1 MNMNRYL
8 YPGVLEELEEAQR
21 EKAEMDALVAQYGGI
36 SAVDPSL
43 RDQATGYLADGLQAV
58 GLYDNNP
65 RAAAR
70 TAGALTGVMD
80 WLPGTGEALAAADA
94 QNEFEQGNVGMGVLY
109 AAGALPFVP
118 AAATKAAGK
127 AVKAVKGALE
137 EGDEAADIGDRLHT
151 FHRLSSDKLHHAD
164 RMGGMPMPSIGVG
177 RVDAPY
183 DGYGD
188 IELIGA
194 KTMAN
199 PSARN
204 PVFSPD
210 AYSPTYPRVNY
221 RFNEENVGALIDDLA
236 PYTEK
241 IGADPIALH
250 MDLDDQLGRL
260 RYREDVRAKYL
271 DEKGVELPN
280 DLEGW
285 ELNSWISKQVSDDP
299 EYNAWAREMF
309 DSLDAEERL
318 FFGYTPSGNR
328 RYKPHTL
335 ENALK
340 YMKEDMVDNNQ
351 TGMFGA
357 GAFRAQVAPTFKT
370 LEDVKGARDRIS
382 QPGVLTEM
390 KDKLNNDLIEISGEF
405 ADYAKYT
412 DRNQFI
418 AGDMHRDQLLEI
430 AQGNSDWDEYFPGA
444 PEELN
449 QRWGAYLENLKNAPT
464 AYFEAK
470 PQRIVTLDEFQGAL
484 IPADAPQ
491 EVEDILRRNSIDR
504 IERVTDEADR
514 LAKMRK
520 FQDMLFGI
528 GGVGTAGILA
538 ARGQDKDSPLEL

>member
-1 MNMNRYL
+1 MNRYL

-21 EKAEMDALVAQYGGI
+21 EKAEMDALVAQYGGM
-36 SAVDPSL
+36 SAVEPSL

-58 GLYDNNP
+58 GLYDSNP

-94 QNEFEQGNVGMGVLY
+94 ENEFSQGNVGMGVLY

-118 AAATKAAGK
+118 AGATKAAGK

-137 EGDEAADIGDRLHT
+137 GRDEAADIGDRLHT
-151 FHRLSSDKLHHAD
+151 FHRLSSDNLHHAD

-188 IELIGA
+188 IELIGP
-194 KTMAN
+194 KTMAK

-204 PVFSPD
+204 PVFSSD

-241 IGADPIALH
+241 IDADPIKLH
-250 MDLDDQLGRL
+250 MDLDDQLGAL
-260 RYREDVRAKYL
+260 AYRKDVKAKYL
-271 DEKGVELPN
+271 DEKGVELPD

-285 ELNSWISKQVSDDP
+285 ELDSWMSQQVSRDP
-299 EYNAWAREMF
+299 EFDAYAREMF
-309 DSLDAEERL
+309 NSLDAEERL

-340 YMKEDMVDNNQ
+340 YMKEDMRDNNQ

-357 GAFRAQVAPTFKT
+357 GAFRAQVAPTFRT
-370 LEDVKGARDRIS
+370 LEDVKAARDRIS
-382 QPGVLTEM
+382 EPGVLTEM
-390 KDKLNNDLIEISGEF
+390 KDKLNNDLIEISSEF
-405 ADYAKYT
+405 SDYAKYT

-430 AQGNSDWDEYFPGA
+430 AQGRADWDEYFPGA
-444 PEELN
+444 PEELK
-449 QRWGAYLENLKNAPT
+449 QRWTAYMEELKNAPT

-491 EVEDILRRNSIDR
+491 EVEDILRRNSIER

-514 LAKMRK
+514 IAKMRK
-520 FQDMLFGI
+520 FQDLLFG
-528 GGVGTAGILA
+528 VTGTAGA
-538 ARGQDKDSPLEL
+538 AGLLYNEQSDTASL

>member
-1 MNMNRYL
+1 MNRYL
-8 YPGVLEELEEAQR
+8 YEGVLEELEEAQR
-21 EKAEMDALVAQYGGI
+21 EKAEMDALVAQYGGV
-36 SAVDPSL
+36 SAVEPSL
-43 RDQATGYLADGLQAV
+43 RDKATGYLADGLQAA

-94 QNEFEQGNVGMGVLY
+94 QNEFAQGNTGMGLLY

-118 AAATKAAGK
+118 AGATKAAGK

-151 FHRLSSDKLHHAD
+151 FHRLSSDNLHHAD
-164 RMGGMPMPSIGVG
+164 RMGGMPMPSIGIG
-177 RVDAPY
+177 RVDTPY

-188 IELIGA
+188 IELIGP
-194 KTMAN
+194 KTMAK

-204 PVFSPD
+204 PVFSSD

-221 RFNEENVGALIDDLA
+221 RFKEENVGALIDELA

-241 IGADPIALH
+241 IGDDPIKLH
-250 MDLDDQLGRL
+250 MDLEDQLGAL
-260 RYREDVRAKYL
+260 AYRKDVKAKYL
-271 DEKGVELPN
+271 DEKGVELPD

-285 ELNSWISKQVSDDP
+285 ELDSWMAQQVSRDP
-299 EYNAWAREMF
+299 EFDAYAREMF
-309 DSLDAEERL
+309 NSLDAEERL
-318 FFGYTPSGNR
+318 FFGHTPSGNR

-340 YMKEDMVDNNQ
+340 YMKEDMRDNNQ
-351 TGMFGA
+351 TGMYGA
-357 GAFRAQVAPTFKT
+357 GAFRAQVAPKFRT

-382 QPGVLTEM
+382 HRGDLTDM
-390 KDKLNNDLIEISGEF
+390 KEELNMELIDISSEF

-412 DRNQFI
+412 DSNQFI

-430 AQGNSDWDEYFPGA
+430 AQGRADWDEYFPGA
-444 PEELN
+444 PEELK
-449 QRWGAYLENLKNAPT
+449 QRWTAYMEELKNAPT

-491 EVEDILRRNSIDR
+491 EVEDILRRNSIER

-514 LAKMRK
+514 IAKMRK
-520 FQDMLFGI
+520 FQDLLFG
-528 GGVGTAGILA
+528 VTGTAGA
-538 ARGQDKDSPLEL
+538 AGLLYNEQSDTASL